1 MPGARVLVVEDEA
14 IIRMDLVEMLRDL
27 GYDVVGEAGDGAAAV
42 DLARSLAPDVILMD
56 IAMPRMDGL
65 TAAEELGGSE
75 GPAVVMVTAFS
86 QEQAVR
92 RAADA
97 GAMAYLVKPLSPSDL
112 GPAIEVAIARREQMR
127 QLAAEATDAR
137 QRLADRGLVERAK
150 GRLQAEGGLTEAEA
164 FAWLRRQ
171 AMDTRSTLAQ
181 VATRYL
187 DS

>member
-1 MPGARVLVVEDEA
+1 
-14 IIRMDLVEMLRDL
+14 
-27 GYDVVGEAGDGAAAV
+27 
-42 DLARSLAPDVILMD
+42 
-56 IAMPRMDGL
+56 
-65 TAAEELGGSE
+65 
-75 GPAVVMVTAFS
+75 MVTAFS